1 MFNYLQLCPNK
12 FFRQILPGVL
22 VLLIASTGGFSVAQA
37 GENTTNIDS
46 IIVGAIDPS
55 IPTGEARGSRAFRSA
70 LSLINAQKY
79 AEAYAQ
85 ARGFAN
91 ALERRTIQWAAIYF
105 GKGEID
111 YNSVLRFAADAPKFA
126 SARLYKT
133 RIEQALAKANAGKDV
148 VIARLGGKMPIT
160 IDGQII
166 LAKAYIADGQR
177 ARAARI
183 ARQIWTSNFLKPE
196 QEAITLKA
204 FSPLLRR
211 EDHWKR
217 AVYLLM
223 NNQARS
229 AQRILS
235 FLSPAQK
242 SLALARIAVSRGQSN
257 AASLLERV
265 DPAYRDH
272 PLFQFSR
279 AQLARRNGNLAG
291 ALMFLERAKA
301 DLPSPSLWW
310 YERRTLA
317 RKFLVAGDPKNAYRT
332 VTGYKNGPEGRMVD
346 AYFHAGWIAL
356 SFLNDPKSAAVN
368 FEKMRAISTLADTI
382 AQSNYWLGRT
392 YSALGDQ
399 QKANQAFTRAAEH
412 HMSYYGQLAR
422 YRLGLTDVEMR
433 ALPAWQNSVPGFDA
447 LPLVRAVRLL
457 AANGKPKMAEPLVSR
472 LVYQV
477 TDAGEMLLTARLAQ
491 SINAHQLAILMADVA
506 NRKDVA
512 LDLFNYP
519 RDGIPSGVRLAKVDR
534 AAIYAIARQE
544 SRFDVDA
551 VSYSG
556 ALGVMQL
563 MPATAEET
571 AGMLKIGYSAQRL
584 TTDVAYNA
592 LLGSTYLGRQLA
604 RFNGSLV
611 LAAAAYNAG
620 GGNVNKW
627 IASFGNPSDANVDP
641 VVWIELIPFVQT
653 RKYVQRVVAN
663 YMFYRARFGGSE
675 PNIARVLRRID
686 NAG

>member
-1 MFNYLQLCPNK
+1 MFNFLKLCPNK

-37 GENTTNIDS
+37 GENTTKIDS
-46 IIVGAIDPS
+46 IIVGAINPNTN
-55 IPTGEARGSRAFRSA
+55 TGEVRGSRAFRSA
-70 LSLINAQKY
+70 LGLLDAQKY

-85 ARGFAN
+85 ARNFSN
-91 ALERRTIQWAAIYF
+91 QLERRTIQWAAIYF

-111 YNSVLRFAADAPKFA
+111 YNSVARFATDAPEFA

-133 RIEQALAKANAGKDV
+133 RLEQSLAKTNAGKDV
-148 VIARLGGKMPIT
+148 VIARLGGKMPLT

-166 LAKAYIADGQR
+166 LAKAYVADGQS

-183 ARQIWTSNFLKPE
+183 VRQIWTSNYLAPA
-196 QEAITLKA
+196 QEAAVRQA
-204 FSPLLRR
+204 FSALLTR
-211 EDHWKR
+211 EDNWKR
-217 AVYLLM
+217 AVFLLM
-223 NNQARS
+223 NNKTTRAKN
-229 AQRILS
+229 ILGL
-235 FLSPAQK
+235 LSPAQK
-242 SLALARIAVSRGQSN
+242 SLALARIAVSQKQAD
-257 AASLLERV
+257 AARKLDRV
-265 DPAYRDH
+265 DPGYRDNA
-272 PLFQFSR
+272 LFHFAR

-301 DLPSPSLWW
+301 PLPSPSLWW

-317 RKFLVAGDPKNAYRT
+317 RKFLAAGDPKNAYRS
-332 VTGYKNGPEGRMVD
+332 VAEYKNGPKARMID
-346 AYFHAGWIAL
+346 ANFHAGWIAL
-356 SFLNDPKSAAVN
+356 SFLDDPKTAVIH
-368 FEKMRAISTLADTI
+368 FEKMRALTTRPDTI
-382 AQSNYWLGRT
+382 AQANYWLGRT
-392 YSALGDQ
+392 YGALGDK
-399 QKANQAFTRAAEH
+399 QKADEAFTRAAKH

-422 YRLGLTDVEMR
+422 YRLGTTDVAMR
-433 ALPAWQNSVPGFDA
+433 ALPAWQDSVVQFDA
-447 LPLVRAVRLL
+447 RQLVRAARLL
-457 AANGKPKMAEPLVSR
+457 AANGKLKMAEPLVSR

-477 TDAGEMLLTARLAQ
+477 SDAGEMLLVARLAQ

-519 RDGIPSGVRLAKVDR
+519 RDGIPAGVRLAKVDP

-544 SRFDVDA
+544 SRFDIDA
-551 VSYSG
+551 VSSSG

-563 MPATAEET
+563 MPATAKET
-571 AGMLKIGYSAQRL
+571 AGLLKIGYSPQRL

-604 RFNGSLV
+604 RYNGSLV

-627 IASFGNPSDANVDP
+627 IASFGNPSDANIDP
-641 VVWIELIPFVQT
+641 VVWIELIPFLQT

-663 YMFYRARFGGSE
+663 YMFYRARFGGAE
-675 PNIARVLRRID
+675 PNIARVLRGI
-686 NAG
+686 ASF